1 MRTSRVCHGGHV
13 TVSAA
18 RAGSTPATGVD
29 PIDRVDLVER
39 IDRDDRV
46 EPVGTRTVEAGR
58 GPGLVDGFVRYLRS
72 ERSRSEHTIRAYAS
86 DVTHLGRHLVART
99 GDGDVSEQESA
110 KQGSPSPEASP
121 QGSSDRNSAVQ
132 ESAAQESAALE
143 SAEHESLVPVAG
155 ADAVDGDAPGAAR
168 AADTARLDEAL
179 ASATLADLRSWLSA
193 QSQEGAARATVARR
207 AAAARTFY
215 RWARR
220 TGRVAADPSLRLVAP
235 RRGGRLP
242 AVLKQAEATKLLDLA
257 AVAADDEDPVHV
269 RNRAML
275 ELLYASGI
283 RVGELVAVDID
294 DLDVSADMV
303 RVTGKGA
310 KERVVPFGIPAR
322 RALEAWLV
330 VRPRVATPQ
339 SGAALFLGRRGNRV
353 DPRQV
358 REVVHSLLAHL
369 PDAPDLGPHGLRHS
383 AATHLLEGGADLRV
397 VQELLGHASL
407 ATTQLY
413 THVSVD
419 RLRRSYEQAHPRA

>member
-1 MRTSRVCHGGHV
+1 M

-18 RAGSTPATGVD
+18 AASSASATENDATQNDATRDGDDATENHARATENDSTENHATQNHAAQNDATDARATAADRGLGV
-29 PIDRVDLVER
+29 
-39 IDRDDRV
+39 
-46 EPVGTRTVEAGR
+46 VGE
-58 GPGLVDGFVRYLRS
+58 FVRYLRS

-86 DVTHLGRHLVART
+86 DVAHLGRHLVARSEGGASEST
-99 GDGDVSEQESA
+99 GSGAE
-110 KQGSPSPEASP
+110 PSGGE
-121 QGSSDRNSAVQ
+121 GLDD
-132 ESAAQESAALE
+132 AL
-143 SAEHESLVPVAG
+143 SI
-155 ADAVDGDAPGAAR
+155 
-168 AADTARLDEAL
+168 
-179 ASATLADLRSWLSA
+179 ATLADLRSWLSA
-193 QSQEGAARATVARR
+193 QSQEGAARATIARR

-215 RWARR
+215 RWAAR

-242 AVLKQAEATKLLDLA
+242 AVLRQAEATKLLDIA
-257 AVAADDEDPVHV
+257 AVAADDEDPIHI
-269 RNRAML
+269 RNRAIL

-283 RVGELVAVDID
+283 RVGELVAIDVD
-294 DLDVSADMV
+294 DLDLGTDVV

-322 RALEAWLV
+322 RAMESWLTA
-330 VRPRVATPQ
+330 RPRVATPQ
-339 SGAALFLGRRGNRV
+339 TGAALFLGRRGKRV

-358 REVVHSLLAHL
+358 REVVHALLAHL

>member
-1 MRTSRVCHGGHV
+1 M
-13 TVSAA
+13 VSASA
-18 RAGSTPATGVD
+18 VCRASATGTD
-29 PIDRVDLVER
+29 ATEDDAHRSTEYDAAETDATDAHPPAADR
-39 IDRDDRV
+39 
-46 EPVGTRTVEAGR
+46 GF
-58 GPGLVDGFVRYLRS
+58 GLVGEFVRYLRS

-86 DVTHLGRHLVART
+86 DVAHLGRHLVACSE
-99 GDGDVSEQESA
+99 GDLSERPVSEAESSGA
-110 KQGSPSPEASP
+110 ESLRAEAS
-121 QGSSDRNSAVQ
+121 GR
-132 ESAAQESAALE
+132 E
-143 SAEHESLVPVAG
+143 G
-155 ADAVDGDAPGAAR
+155 
-168 AADTARLDEAL
+168 LDDAL
-179 ASATLADLRSWLSA
+179 ATATLADLRSWLSG
-193 QSQEGAARATVARR
+193 QSQAGAARATIARR

-215 RWARR
+215 RWAAR

-242 AVLKQAEATKLLDLA
+242 AVLRQAEATKLLDIA
-257 AVAADDEDPVHV
+257 AVAADDEDPIHI
-269 RNRAML
+269 RNRAIL

-283 RVGELVAVDID
+283 RVGELVAIDID
-294 DLDVSADMV
+294 DLDLGTDVV

-310 KERVVPFGIPAR
+310 KQRVVPFGIPAR
-322 RALEAWLV
+322 RAMESWLSA
-330 VRPRVATPQ
+330 RPRVATPQ
-339 SGAALFLGRRGNRV
+339 TGAALFLGRRGKRV

-358 REVVHSLLAHL
+358 REVVHALLAHL